1 MPAAPRTVSAFGE
14 YGTWTVRPVKPPP
27 PHPSVVPRRDGSR
40 RSTHSPSRAARPSG
54 PPWARGGWAGAKAGS
69 WAGAGGAA
77 GPAAVAF
84 VPRGVPA
91 QAMRVT
97 AVTRAAAIESR
108 RRGEIMG
115 TCEHAN
121 PLTGA
126 LLGPGTGAAARDA
139 YDVGPPR
146 SPTLASRAQ
155 DDG

>member
-1 MPAAPRTVSAFGE
+1 MPAAPRTVSAVGE

-54 PPWARGGWAGAKAGS
+54 APWARGGWGGAKAGRWGGAGGGARAGS

-126 LLGPGTGAAARDA
+126 LL
-139 YDVGPPR
+139 
-146 SPTLASRAQ
+146 
-155 DDG
+155 

>member
-14 YGTWTVRPVKPPP
+14 YGTWTGRPVKPPP

-69 WAGAGGAA
+69 GVGAGGAA

-84 VPRGVPA
+84 VPRGAPA

-108 RRGEIMG
+108 RRGEVMVRRVN
-115 TCEHAN
+115 TPRRSLVRFSHRELARRRAPRTASDRHA
-121 PLTGA
+121 
-126 LLGPGTGAAARDA
+126 RHDRQ
-139 YDVGPPR
+139 DRPR
-146 SPTLASRAQ
+146 
-155 DDG
+155 